1 MNRIHR
7 WLCRSGLWR
16 RLLEKTVLPWM
27 LKDAELGPDVLEIGP
42 GPGLATDL
50 LRLKT
55 ARITALEVD
64 LTLARPLAARL
75 RGCNVSVVGGDGAAM
90 PFASSAFSCAI
101 SCVMLHHVPS
111 SRQQDQLL
119 HEACRVLKPGGLLVG
134 MDVRASL
141 PMRLIHLGDTM
152 VASDPGAFAARLA
165 AAGFSDTWVE
175 AHPQAFLFR
184 ARRPSV

>member
-1 MNRIHR
+1 MNCIHQ
-7 WLCRSGLWR
+7 WLCRSGPWR
-16 RLLEKTVLPWM
+16 RLLENSILPWI
-27 LKDAELGPDVLEIGP
+27 LQDADLGRNVLEIGP

-50 LRLKT
+50 LCLK
-55 ARITALEVD
+55 AQRVTALEVD

-90 PFASSAFSCAI
+90 PFASETFSCAI

-119 HEACRVLKPGGLLVG
+119 HEACRVLKPNGLLAG
-134 MDVRASL
+134 MDVCASL

-152 VASDPGAFAARLA
+152 VASDPGKFAARLA
-165 AAGFSDTWVE
+165 AAGFADVQVE
-175 AHPQAFLFR
+175 IHSQAFRFQ
-184 ARRPSV
+184 ARRPEL